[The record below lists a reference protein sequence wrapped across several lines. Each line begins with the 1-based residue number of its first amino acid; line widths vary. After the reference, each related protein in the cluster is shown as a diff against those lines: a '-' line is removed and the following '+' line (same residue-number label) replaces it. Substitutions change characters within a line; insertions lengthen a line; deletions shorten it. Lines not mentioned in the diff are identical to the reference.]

1 MKNISVKILISIF
14 WTILALLI
22 SCSSDNNP
30 VDNDDVSNTNYK
42 AEETETFKMAV
53 SNHILLKLEAIN
65 GNISITGLQDYDSI
79 IAVCEKYVRSE
90 SMEDAEEHLQKLEVN
105 LQDSGSEI
113 YFKTIQPDESHDR
126 NYVVH
131 YDIKI
136 PDNIEIIVV
145 DLNGI
150 VQVDSVHQN
159 VSVENAN
166 GQIILNGISGSVLG
180 TIINGYIESTVI
192 LPTDG
197 SLILSAING
206 GIGLNIPQITSATFS
221 ASVTLGSISIS
232 NLDLQNEV
240 KTNNTLTGT
249 LNNGQGSISLSTIN
263 GNIAVIGI

>member
-1 MKNISVKILISIF
+1 
-14 WTILALLI
+14 
-22 SCSSDNNP
+22 
-30 VDNDDVSNTNYK
+30 
-42 AEETETFKMAV
+42 
-53 SNHILLKLEAIN
+53 
-65 GNISITGLQDYDSI
+65 
-79 IAVCEKYVRSE
+79 
-90 SMEDAEEHLQKLEVN
+90 MEDAEEHLQELEVN
-105 LQDSGSEI
+105 MLDSGSEI

-126 NYVVH
+126 DYVVN

-136 PDNIEIIVV
+136 PDYIEIIVV